1 MLPLEAEDA
10 LAELVAL
17 GMVNSDSFGGLRAL
31 LVPSSRRGAIVSR
44 RAPPPAHRLVRHGR
58 CGPLGHRAPAGGAA
72 VDGTDDE
79 AVEHVVRTLL
89 RRWGVIFWKLLARE
103 AEWLPPWREILMC
116 CRRLEARGEIRG
128 GRFVA
133 GFSGEQ
139 YAMPEAV
146 APLREARRRPETGQ
160 LVSLS
165 GADPLNLIGIIT
177 PGPRLP
183 SLAGNRLL
191 YRDGLPIATYAAGE
205 VSFWRSLEPKEEW
218 EARNAVLRR
227 HVPAALIELDGS

>member
-1 MLPLEAEDA
+1 MADA
-10 LAELVAL
+10 
-17 GMVNSDSFGGLRAL
+17 GRW
-31 LVPSSRRGAIVSR
+31 AIVR
-44 RAPPPAHRLVRHGR
+44 RPAAPPSGR
-58 CGPLGHRAPAGGAA
+58 PSDA
-72 VDGTDDE
+72 

-103 AEWLPPWREILMC
+103 AAWLPPWREILMC

-139 YAMPEAV
+139 YAALEAV
-146 APLREARRRPETGQ
+146 ASLREARRRPHTRQ
-160 LVSLS
+160 FVSLS
-165 GADPLNLIGIIT
+165 GADPLNLLGILT
-177 PGPRLP
+177 PGARLA
-183 SLAGNRLL
+183 SLTGNRVL

-205 VSFWRSLEPKEEW
+205 VQFLEALEPKEQW

-227 HVPAALIELDGS
+227 HVPAALIELDGSV